1 MKRVNSEGFGIR
13 FCSWYTRLLAL
24 LLLVAIPA
32 GNLCAAEDPVIAADQ
47 AGDHVGEVALVCGVV
62 ADTHYAQTST
72 GRPTYINFDEP
83 FPNAPFT
90 AVIWG
95 SDRGNFPWD
104 PGALLGMDICVYG
117 EIDRYRGKP
126 QMKLV
131 RPEQV
136 GRNQ

>member
-1 MKRVNSEGFGIR
+1 MSRSLKTS
-13 FCSWYTRLLAL
+13 LLAAL
-24 LLLVAIPA
+24 LLASSTALAQEPDPELVITAA
-32 GNLCAAEDPVIAADQ
+32 QAAE
-47 AGDHVGEVALVCGVV
+47 HVGEVALVCGVV
-62 ADTHYAQTST
+62 ADTHYAQTSN
-72 GRPTYINFDEP
+72 GRPTYINFEEP

-90 AVIWG
+90 AIIWG
-95 SDRGNFPWD
+95 SDRAAFPWD

-136 GRNQ
+136 GRNN

>member
-1 MKRVNSEGFGIR
+1 MN
-13 FCSWYTRLLAL
+13 RLFSACLLAAL
-24 LLLVAIPA
+24 LLAGFPVRGQEPGEELVIKATQ
-32 GNLCAAEDPVIAADQ
+32 AAEHI
-47 AGDHVGEVALVCGVV
+47 GEVALVCGVV

-72 GRPTYINFDEP
+72 GRPTYINFEEP

-90 AVIWG
+90 ALIWG

-104 PGALLGMDICVYG
+104 PAALLGMDICVYG

>member
-1 MKRVNSEGFGIR
+1 MNRRPAMNRR
-13 FCSWYTRLLAL
+13 FAGWLLAV
-24 LLLVAIPA
+24 LLVVVVPA
-32 GNLCAAEDPVIAADQ
+32 RAQEPDPELVITAAQAAE
-47 AGDHVGEVALVCGVV
+47 HVGEVALVCVVV

-72 GRPTYINFDEP
+72 GRPTYINFEEP

-90 AVIWG
+90 AIIWG
-95 SDRGNFPWD
+95 SDRDAFPYD
-104 PGALLGMDICVYG
+104 PAALLGMDICVYG

-136 GRNQ
+136 GRNN